1 MIINPLRSQT
11 YAPFGRGILEQL
23 DKESEMKANETW
35 QYLYGAAS
43 AADVW
48 LFVLCLVL
56 LIAGVCLYY
65 ATGGDKE
72 D

>member
-1 MIINPLRSQT
+1 MNT
-11 YAPFGRGILEQL
+11 
-23 DKESEMKANETW
+23 
-35 QYLYGAAS
+35 

-48 LFVLCLVL
+48 FFVAAMMW
-56 LIAGVCLYY
+56 LIAGVCIYY

>member
-1 MIINPLRSQT
+1 MKPMS
-11 YAPFGRGILEQL
+11 
-23 DKESEMKANETW
+23 ESW
-35 QYLYGAAS
+35 QYFYGAAS

-48 LFVLCLVL
+48 LFVLMLVL
-56 LIAGVCLYY
+56 LIAGVCIYY

>member
-1 MIINPLRSQT
+1 MR
-11 YAPFGRGILEQL
+11 YAQR
-23 DKESEMKANETW
+23 KESEMKANETW

-48 LFVLCLVL
+48 LFVLALCL
-56 LIAGVCLYY
+56 LIAGICIYY